1 MGFVIVHTPL
11 TGGGGWISRRHLSA
25 IDLRKFFFLLNF
37 SVFLSEEEEKKLPPR
52 ERNIDAFISIL
63 SYSKLFNINI
73 SVYENSKLLKFSRLL
88 KIISEILPTPF

>member
-1 MGFVIVHTPL
+1 MHTPL
-11 TGGGGWISRRHLSA
+11 TGGGGWDPSDIPPPFIGDRSA
-25 IDLRKFFFLLNF
+25 KIFFFLLNF

-73 SVYENSKLLKFSRLL
+73 SLYENSKLLKFSRLL